1 MKASVFFDRNMKILS
16 HFFFCFYNFFSFA
29 MLCVFTRLLLY
40 FLFLIIIILIFF
52 ISQPE
57 FRPEIVFPIESLCQH
72 TRNRN
77 HEKPEKINN
86 NNNREMYKRERKK
99 NKKSREK
106 ILILSFPLFYIQL

>member
-1 MKASVFFDRNMKILS
+1 MRFYSFTFVY
-16 HFFFCFYNFFSFA
+16 FFF
-29 MLCVFTRLLLY
+29 VFNY
-40 FLFLIIIILIFF
+40 YYSYFF

-86 NNNREMYKRERKK
+86 NNNKEMYKRERKK

-106 ILILSFPLFYIQL
+106 ILILSFPLFYIQV

>member
-1 MKASVFFDRNMKILS
+1 
-16 HFFFCFYNFFSFA
+16 

-40 FLFLIIIILIFF
+40 FFLIIIILIFF

-86 NNNREMYKRERKK
+86 NKEMYKKEGKK
-99 NKKSREK
+99 NMKSREK